1 MSSDTNSCTSFFAQE
16 HANAT
21 LSQYFQQLNS
31 QVAAAAAVNSSG
43 NNNGSSSNN
52 NNNNSSGNNSSSGN
66 SDSGNDGSMTG
77 SSGTMDNHRSSVSSN
92 DSGKSSAGGGG
103 GASGTSNNNV
113 NAWALQQQQ
122 QTALHHQQQQQQ
134 QQQHQQQQQ
143 QHQQHIQQQHQAHQQ
158 HVAAVLQQQQQ
169 QQQQQQ
175 HSQHHAQQQ
184 HHGHPLHPHHTHQQ
198 QQQQQQHHQQQQQ
211 QQQHAQQQHHAAQLA
226 HTLSSAAVA
235 AAAGNTNG
243 NTNTHSIFGTGNFHY
258 KTNNSWT
265 LPTLTYQRIYQENP
279 HYQRNSFMDPQSNA
293 ASAAAVASGNQ
304 GSNGNASGNNNPAVS
319 GTGSGNGNPG
329 QNNDSTNNSSN
340 SNNNNNSSSTNNNVS
355 SVQHVANAVA
365 AAVIANEHHNHLNS
379 LKSRFQPA
387 SSGRKSPFL
396 GFICKANGKS
406 TSNSKEIICPDDKYK
421 EEGDIWNVEAQTAF
435 LGPNLWDKTLPY
447 DADLKVTQ
455 YADLDEFLS
464 ENNIPDGLPGT
475 HLGHSSGLGHRS
487 DSLGHAA
494 GLSLGL
500 GHITTKRERSPSPSD
515 CISPDTL
522 NPPSPAES
530 TFSFASSGR
539 DFDPRTRAFSDEE
552 LKPQPMIKKSRKQFV
567 PDELKDDKYW
577 ARRRKNNI
585 AAKRSRDARRQ
596 KENQIAMRAR
606 YLEKENATLHQEV
619 EQLKQ
624 ENMDLRARLSKFQDV

>member
-1 MSSDTNSCTSFFAQE
+1 MSDRE
-16 HANAT
+16 
-21 LSQYFQQLNS
+21 
-31 QVAAAAAVNSSG
+31 
-43 NNNGSSSNN
+43 
-52 NNNNSSGNNSSSGN
+52 
-66 SDSGNDGSMTG
+66 
-77 SSGTMDNHRSSVSSN
+77 RSS
-92 DSGKSSAGGGG
+92 
-103 GASGTSNNNV
+103 
-113 NAWALQQQQ
+113 
-122 QTALHHQQQQQQ
+122 
-134 QQQHQQQQQ
+134 
-143 QHQQHIQQQHQAHQQ
+143 
-158 HVAAVLQQQQQ
+158 
-169 QQQQQQ
+169 
-175 HSQHHAQQQ
+175 
-184 HHGHPLHPHHTHQQ
+184 
-198 QQQQQQHHQQQQQ
+198 
-211 QQQHAQQQHHAAQLA
+211 
-226 HTLSSAAVA
+226 
-235 AAAGNTNG
+235 
-243 NTNTHSIFGTGNFHY
+243 
-258 KTNNSWT
+258 
-265 LPTLTYQRIYQENP
+265 PTLIETGLKNLIGGRDGNYPLI
-279 HYQRNSFMDPQSNA
+279 
-293 ASAAAVASGNQ
+293 SGIN
-304 GSNGNASGNNNPAVS
+304 
-319 GTGSGNGNPG
+319 
-329 QNNDSTNNSSN
+329 
-340 SNNNNNSSSTNNNVS
+340 
-355 SVQHVANAVA
+355 
-365 AAVIANEHHNHLNS
+365 
-379 LKSRFQPA
+379 
-387 SSGRKSPFL
+387 GRKSPFL

-475 HLGHSSGLGHRS
+475 HLGGHSGGLGHRS